1 MTGLI
6 AQLSTMFGLAEGLI
20 WQAGLVFLRVGA
32 AVALLPGF
40 GESFL
45 PQRVKMTA
53 VILIT
58 AIVYPAV
65 LDIPAAL
72 PDISGGAPG
81 DPAQAISLASLAG
94 EVLAGLLLGFTLRL
108 MILCLQTA
116 GTMIGQSVSLAQMFN
131 GTGPEPQPIVSNLL
145 TLGGIVLFCTM
156 GGLARSVELLVW
168 SYAVLPSGDI
178 PDPGA
183 ISRWGLD
190 LIARSF
196 ALAFTLS
203 APFIIA
209 ALLYNLALGA
219 INRAMPSLMVTF
231 IGAPALTLGGLIL
244 LAIAS
249 PFVLQTWQEAL
260 GGRLLDPFGV
270 W

>member
-6 AQLSTMFGLAEGLI
+6 AQLSVIFGIAEPVI

-53 VILIT
+53 VLVMT
-58 AIVYPAV
+58 AIVLPAV
-65 LDIPAAL
+65 LEAPL
-72 PDISGGAPG
+72 PGTRLQGMTFTPG
-81 DPAQAISLASLAG
+81 SAG
-94 EVLAGLLLGFTLRL
+94 VEVLAGLLLGFTLRL
-108 MILCLQTA
+108 MILCLQIA

-145 TLGGIVLFCTM
+145 TLGGLVLFCTM
-156 GGLARSVELLVW
+156 GGLVRSVELLVY
-168 SYAVLPSGDI
+168 SYDILPPGQL
-178 PDPGA
+178 PDPGE
-183 ISRWGLD
+183 ISRWALGLS
-190 LIARSF
+190 ARAF

-203 APFIIA
+203 APFILA

-244 LAIAS
+244 LALAS
-249 PFVLQTWQEAL
+249 PFLLQSWQDAL
-260 GGRLLDPFGV
+260 AGRLLDPFGA